1 MGSLKLFVFIF
12 LIIYLQSLD
21 LSAQNPSEVF
31 IQQAN
36 VEHNEAVIQFTGDF
50 ATAFSGVM
58 GLDSFDDY
66 DSDTNVA
73 IVNQFGD
80 SNISTLIQN
89 GIGNAARFNIFG
101 NRNTTGLIQNGS
113 GNQFILNL
121 EGSDNMIDGV
131 QTGEDNQLRIDLIGN
146 GVTTQNQSFSQTG
159 TGLTLQLFDSGNGS
173 SIPLQIEQT
182 GNGASVIIENY

>member
-1 MGSLKLFVFIF
+1 MKTF
-12 LIIYLQSLD
+12 LIFIIYFLFGMYS

-50 ATAFSGVM
+50 TTAFNGEM
-58 GLDSFDDY
+58 GLVSFDEF
-66 DSDTNVA
+66 DTESNVA

-80 SNISTLIQN
+80 NNISTLTQT
-89 GIGNAARFNIFG
+89 GIGNMARFNIFG
-101 NRNTTGLIQNGS
+101 NLNTTNLEQNGS

-121 EGSDNMIDGV
+121 EGSNNSIGGV
-131 QTGEDNQLRIDLIGN
+131 QTGTKNQVRIDLTGS
-146 GVTTQNQSFSQTG
+146 GFPSQTFTQNGTNLSLQFFDNG
-159 TGLTLQLFDSGNGS
+159 TGVG
-173 SIPLQIEQT
+173 IPLQIEQN

>member
-1 MGSLKLFVFIF
+1 MKTF
-12 LIIYLQSLD
+12 LIFIIYFLFGMYS

-58 GLDSFDDY
+58 GLDSFDEY
-66 DSDTNVA
+66 DNDTNVA

-80 SNISTLIQN
+80 GNISTLIQN

-101 NRNTTGLIQNGS
+101 NRNTTGLMQDGS
-113 GNQFILNL
+113 DNQFILNL
-121 EGSDNMIDGV
+121 EGSDN
-131 QTGEDNQLRIDLIGN
+131 LIEGI
-146 GVTTQNQSFSQTG
+146 QTG
-159 TGLTLQLFDSGNGS
+159 TENQVRLDLTGSGFPSQTFTQNGTNLSLQFFDNGTGVG
-173 SIPLQIEQT
+173 IPLQIEQT
-182 GNGASVIIENY
+182 GSGASVIIENY